1 MTATDPLTIAPPPI
15 TFTWLHG
22 RWVLRSRGL
31 LTPGAVVPVT
41 TRRGAV
47 ERLTVGTRVAAKGY
61 LYRAV
66 EIECR
71 VEAVKAAKAAK
82 EAVKAAKA
90 AKEAAKASKEA
101 AKAAKENGK

>member
-1 MTATDPLTIAPPPI
+1 VTATDPLTIAPPPI

-22 RWVLRSRGL
+22 RWILKARGL
-31 LTPGAVVPVT
+31 LTPGTVVPVT

-66 EIECR
+66 EIESR
-71 VEAVKAAKAAK
+71 VEAAK
-82 EAVKAAKA
+82 
-90 AKEAAKASKEA
+90 A